1 MTHWQPW
8 TISWPASCKKERQML
23 IRFDELEPSVV
34 SHMKGGEGEARLQLV
49 QDVDN
54 KIMRS
59 VLAPG
64 ASIGLHTHETSSEVM
79 YFLSG
84 TGKVLYDGVW
94 EPVAPG
100 TCHYCPKGHSHSL
113 VNDGTEDLVTFAVV
127 PEHEKR

>member
-1 MTHWQPW
+1 
-8 TISWPASCKKERQML
+8 ML

-49 QDVDN
+49 QDMDN

-127 PEHEKR
+127 PEHEKRSHPIGKEPIYERLPVL